1 MSLPILENNKCLN
14 LTKQPHQCLGLS
26 LLPDQ
31 PRHSKRR
38 SKIVAVESVGGESP
52 LCSGGDYHTLPFFL
66 QQEMAK
72 GKTLDGAGVRRSYS
86 RNDESILS
94 WSCEEKNPG
103 CEAGCSPWRSSASLL
118 DLSCGSAL
126 SYLLNCSPLRTTTS
140 HMPGGES
147 HGQRLG
153 AETMNCGLWSPISC
167 IQIPVLSQTAYIWAS
182 Y

>member
-1 MSLPILENNKCLN
+1 MGLIGQVTPHLSLPILENNKCLN

-52 LCSGGDYHTLPFFL
+52 LCSGGDYHTLPFLL

-72 GKTLDGAGVRRSYS
+72 GKTLDGAGVRRSCS
-86 RNDESILS
+86 KNNESIRP

-103 CEAGCSPWRSSASLL
+103 RETGCFPWRSSASLL
-118 DLSCGSAL
+118 DLSCGSCL
-126 SYLLNCSPLRTTTS
+126 SYLFNCPPLRTTTS
-140 HMPGGES
+140 HMPGG
-147 HGQRLG
+147 
-153 AETMNCGLWSPISC
+153 
-167 IQIPVLSQTAYIWAS
+167 
-182 Y
+182 